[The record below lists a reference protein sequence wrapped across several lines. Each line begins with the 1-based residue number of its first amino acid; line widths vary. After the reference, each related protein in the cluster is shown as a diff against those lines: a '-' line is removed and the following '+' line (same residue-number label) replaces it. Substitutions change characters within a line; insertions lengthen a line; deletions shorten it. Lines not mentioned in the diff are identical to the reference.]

1 MRSPGTLLPQGL
13 GRREQPALEPD
24 TVRKLRLDV
33 ALELLHCALERPGV
47 ATDEAGGE
55 RRALPERVV
64 IGLGDRRAKAT
75 LKLRLERQQLLA
87 LPLERSVLGEVQMN
101 LNDGEIAQL

>member
-24 TVRKLRLDV
+24 TVRKLRL
-33 ALELLHCALERPGV
+33 GV